1 MASSNQRMKGVEPPP
16 SLEIAIED
24 RHRLLID
31 AVRDYAIFM
40 LDPTGRITS
49 WNPGA
54 QRIKGYTPDEII
66 GRHFST
72 FYTSDD
78 IAADKPARELELAS
92 TAGRVEDEGWRV
104 RRDGSRFWA
113 NVVISAV
120 RDESGTLLGFA
131 KVTRDMTERTRLA
144 ALERASEVSTQMQ
157 VARENEQKRI
167 ARELHDD
174 LGQQLTALK
183 MSVALLEGR
192 LKSHDAPTARIDETH
207 ELKAQI
213 DAMAASLRRIASDLR
228 PPMLDDLG
236 LSAALEWLA
245 EDFTR
250 RFGVHADAKVS
261 PNADDIN
268 EFAATT
274 IFRIVQEALTNVAR
288 HAQARN
294 VSIDVMRTEGGCTVG
309 IVDDGIGVPSDATP
323 TPGSFGLLG
332 MRERVRQLEGS
343 IAFQSTYGAGFRI
356 KIVLPERSLTRGLDE
371 SGAAAD

>member
-1 MASSNQRMKGVEPPP
+1 MASSNQRIKGAEPPP
-16 SLEIAIED
+16 SPEIAIED

-72 FYTSDD
+72 FYTPDD
-78 IAADKPARELELAS
+78 IAANKPAHELELANA
-92 TAGRVEDEGWRV
+92 AGRVEDEGWRM

-120 RDESGTLLGFA
+120 RDESGALLGFA

-192 LKSHDAPTARIDETH
+192 LKSHDAPAARIDETH

-250 RFGVHADAKVS
+250 RYGVHATAQVS

-288 HAQARN
+288 HALARN

-309 IVDDGIGVPSDATP
+309 IVDDGIGVPVDAAP
-323 TPGSFGLLG
+323 KPKSFGLLG

-343 IAFQSTYGAGFRI
+343 IAFQSTYGEGFSIR
-356 KIVLPERSLTRGLDE
+356 IVLPERSLTRGPDE
-371 SGAAAD
+371 SAALPG

>member
-1 MASSNQRMKGVEPPP
+1 MASSNERMHGAKSPP
-16 SLEIAIED
+16 SPEIAIED

-40 LDPTGRITS
+40 LDPSGRITS

-66 GRHFST
+66 GQHFST
-72 FYTSDD
+72 FYTPDD
-78 IAADKPARELELAS
+78 IAANKPARELQLAS

-120 RDESGTLLGFA
+120 RNESGTLLGFA

-192 LKSHDAPTARIDETH
+192 LRSHDAPAARIDETH

-250 RFGVHADAKVS
+250 RYGIHASAQVT

-294 VSIDVMRTEGGCTVG
+294 VSIDVTRTEGGCTVS
-309 IVDDGIGVPSDATP
+309 IVDDGVGVPSDAAP
-323 TPGSFGLLG
+323 KPRSFGLLG

-343 IAFQSTYGAGFRI
+343 IAFQSTHGAGFRI
-356 KIVLPERSLTRGLDE
+356 AIVLPERSLTRGPDE
-371 SGAAAD
+371 SLASAG

>member
-1 MASSNQRMKGVEPPP
+1 MASSNERMHGAAPPP
-16 SLEIAIED
+16 SPEIAIED

-40 LDPTGRITS
+40 LDPSGRITS

-54 QRIKGYTPDEII
+54 QRIKGYTPEEII

-72 FYTSDD
+72 FYTPDD
-78 IAADKPARELELAS
+78 MAANKPARELELAS

-120 RDESGTLLGFA
+120 RDESGALLGFA

-192 LKSHDAPTARIDETH
+192 LKSHDAPAARIDETH

-250 RFGVHADAKVS
+250 RYGVHASAQVS

-294 VSIDVMRTEGGCTVG
+294 VTIDVMRTEGGCTVSV
-309 IVDDGIGVPSDATP
+309 IDDGIGVPSDATP
-323 TPGSFGLLG
+323 KPRSFGLLG

-343 IAFQSTYGAGFRI
+343 IAFHSARDAGFRI
-356 KIVLPERSLTRGLDE
+356 AIVLPERSLAPGADE
-371 SGAAAD
+371 STAAAG

>member
-1 MASSNQRMKGVEPPP
+1 MASSNDRMHGAEPPP
-16 SLEIAIED
+16 TPEITIED

-40 LDPTGRITS
+40 LDPSGRVTS
-49 WNPGA
+49 WNAGA
-54 QRIKGYTPDEII
+54 QRIKGYMPDEII
-66 GRHFST
+66 GQHFSR
-72 FYTSDD
+72 FYTPDD
-78 IAADKPARELELAS
+78 IAANKPARELELAS

-120 RDESGTLLGFA
+120 RDESGALLGFA

-157 VARENEQKRI
+157 AARENEQKRI

-192 LKSHDAPTARIDETH
+192 LRSDDAPAARIGETH
-207 ELKAQI
+207 ELKSQI

-236 LSAALEWLA
+236 LSPALEWLA

-250 RFGVHADAKVS
+250 RYGVHATAQVS

-294 VSIDVMRTEGGCTVG
+294 VAIDVMRTEGGCTVS
-309 IVDDGIGVPSDATP
+309 IVDDGIGVPSDALP
-323 TPGSFGLLG
+323 KPSSFGLLG

-343 IAFQSTYGAGFRI
+343 IAFQSAQGAGFRI
-356 KIVLPERSLTRGLDE
+356 AIVLPERSLTPRPDDSAELPG
-371 SGAAAD
+371 